1 MSRRNRKSSTTN
13 RTLSRAETN
22 ALAVESVAPELAE
35 PESVAPELLPSVEV
49 TPEAAATEAVMPD
62 IELMELERL
71 RRERDPFDFPEFE
84 VPPSTSPAPADPF
97 AELDDSMALPDERD
111 HPEYQ
116 AALIE
121 ALNQS
126 AEVDPSPLMTA
137 EQFKAYLDEIKP
149 TAEADN
155 QRAEAPAEL
164 VCSTAELEAI
174 LDAQDEVA
182 AIVEEPSPFIEEPT
196 PLIDPPSLQEV
207 VEAQASTIAQLTADL
222 DAWQRT
228 AREQTDV
235 LTQQREEAALQAQ
248 VRDQQQALIEEQ
260 AASLTRA
267 DALLAQQDKI
277 ANEQQALI
285 ERQAELLNA
294 QQEALSDQGRQLTE
308 QGALLDAVDA
318 RRLELDNQCLTL
330 ALDKADVETKLAAAE
345 QRIQQLTS
353 SHRKLWQVLT
363 SDKTSP
369 KIFVIANTM
378 ADAVDLVHNDPHVK
392 PDEIVSVNAVR
403 VDHLIG

>member
-49 TPEAAATEAVMPD
+49 TPEAAATEAVLPDVEPD
-62 IELMELERL
+62 IEPMRLERL
-71 RRERDPFDFPEFE
+71 RRESDPFDFPEFE
-84 VPPSTSPAPADPF
+84 APSSSPAPADPF
-97 AELDDSMALPDERD
+97 AELDGSMSLPDE
-111 HPEYQ
+111 HVAVVEVVEVVEGAQ
-116 AALIE
+116 LSEAASEFAGSLAE
-121 ALNQS
+121 WNALNGDPGKDALASTLDDS
-126 AEVDPSPLMTA
+126 ALTD
-137 EQFKAYLDEIKP
+137 
-149 TAEADN
+149 
-155 QRAEAPAEL
+155 
-164 VCSTAELEAI
+164 
-174 LDAQDEVA
+174 
-182 AIVEEPSPFIEEPT
+182 EPSPFTEEPT

-294 QQEALSDQGRQLTE
+294 QQEALSDQGRQLAE
-308 QGALLDAVDA
+308 QGALLEAVDA

-330 ALDKADVETKLAAAE
+330 ALDKADVETKFAAAE

-378 ADAVDLVHNDPHVK
+378 ADAVDLVHNDPHIK